1 MSSAAV
7 PIIIELRREVNT
19 KLYRGEVFNDNN
31 QTFASGFSAVL
42 KVRICAGWT
51 LSMGIPLTIFDCRNS
66 AAESM
71 QVPDALYVFF
81 IGGQEIGGRL

>member
-7 PIIIELRREVNT
+7 TIIVELRRDVNT
-19 KLYRGEVFNDNN
+19 KLHRGEVFNDNN

-42 KVRICAGWT
+42 KVRICAGWV
-51 LSMGIPLTIFDCRNS
+51 LSMGIPLTILDCRNS

-71 QVPDALYVFF
+71 QVSDAQYVF
-81 IGGQEIGGRL
+81 